1 MSTALQTAPHQPP
14 TLATSPLGPS
24 STSGLQYAS
33 DPYREGHYANQQTA
47 SSGPSSS
54 KHASRSRGSDGA
66 NASSIPAPP
75 NQPQPASHDMTPR
88 TTVANQAPVSAPDYQ
103 SHNPERRR
111 NMPPVAPP
119 RTSSNPD
126 RRSANERSSASQRQS
141 RHSDAPRNGNTDP
154 TMDDARASS
163 RRHYQQMPQDPPV
176 RASSTRDHRA
186 SGTPSVSSRAP
197 APSQPS
203 GQDADDVAFLDAA
216 PPPVVGTGDYG
227 DPARRGGRSRHDHRA
242 NKRDKETK
250 FSEYILGNAIGEG
263 EFGKV
268 RLGWKQDDRV
278 QVCLAVKMMRVV
290 STLSSIFAD

>member
-14 TLATSPLGPS
+14 TLTTSPLGPN
-24 STSGLQYAS
+24 STSGLQYPPDS
-33 DPYREGHYANQQTA
+33 YREGHYVNQQTA
-47 SSGPSSS
+47 PTRSSSS
-54 KHASRSRGSDGA
+54 KHASRSRGGSDGA
-66 NASSIPAPP
+66 NASSAAALSD
-75 NQPQPASHDMTPR
+75 QSQSATHDMTPR
-88 TTVANQAPVSAPDYQ
+88 TAVANQAPVSAPEYQ

-126 RRSANERSSASQRQS
+126 RRSANDRSAAPTRQS
-141 RHSDAPRNGNTDP
+141 RHSDAQRNGKMEDLA
-154 TMDDARASS
+154 MDDARASS
-163 RRHYQQMPQDPPV
+163 RRHYQQMPQEPPP
-176 RASSTRDHRA
+176 RASSSRDHRA
-186 SGTPSVSSRAP
+186 SGTPSVSSRAAAP
-197 APSQPS
+197 AQSS
-203 GQDADDVAFLDAA
+203 GQEGDDVSFLDAA

-278 QVCLAVKMMRVV
+278 QVCPRP
-290 STLSSIFAD
+290 